1 MAALD
6 SVMAAGKGELLS
18 AGLQRGCICILP
30 LPSSSAAA
38 VSDLLQPTI
47 TRLVQN
53 FRDYHHHQDRS
64 LAGTGNK
71 SYCT

>member
-38 VSDLLQPTI
+38 VSDLLQPPI
-47 TRLVQN
+47 TRFVQN
-53 FRDYHHHQDRS
+53 FRDCHQDRS

-71 SYCT
+71 SYFT